1 MPAAWCNASL
11 YEAAFMSGGKLR
23 AKIRSVTKLRSI
35 VDDEDDDPSRVESI
49 RRDGEMVACSAQIG

>member
-1 MPAAWCNASL
+1 
-11 YEAAFMSGGKLR
+11 MSGGKLR

-49 RRDGEMVACSAQIG
+49 RRDGEMVACSVRKSDKQ